1 MIDQT
6 YIEQVLKHLKE
17 KPCNKL
23 IKFDQKHG
31 NYKADVFALKEIID
45 RGLDRQNGFELLF
58 MTPLP
63 QSFFNTP
70 KLPGVDYQPTGFI
83 KHEILNLTA
92 GDSDHIV

>member
-6 YIEQVLKHLKE
+6 YIEQVLEYLKD

-23 IKFDQKHG
+23 ITFDEKHSKY
-31 NYKADVFALKEIID
+31 NATVLALKEIID
-45 RGLDRQNGFELLF
+45 RGIDRQNGFELLF
-58 MTPLP
+58 ITPLP
-63 QSFFNTP
+63 QSFFNTS